1 MTTGFLRHHYAAPR
15 FWPFQLIGEGWLLV
29 VAVLLL
35 TATVR
40 FVRHRAARLGWLA
53 SLADA
58 GGCRMPDAPPEPQAG
73 ASLERPAD
81 RRTARRSLSRW
92 AVHLGLLCSAAAAL
106 GTLELLHVRIA
117 IHTDVGLVFVGL
129 VVVHLAQR
137 RRTLARMA
145 IRIVRARTIAGRGIR
160 LAVSDLLLLFITL
173 NVLVSGVLDWNR
185 GMPIQLPIP
194 GPFGRWHAISALA
207 LVVYLAVHVWRRRKR
222 LRRSAIR

>member
-1 MTTGFLRHHYAAPR
+1 MT
-15 FWPFQLIGEGWLLV
+15 
-29 VAVLLL
+29 
-35 TATVR
+35 
-40 FVRHRAARLGWLA
+40 
-53 SLADA
+53 
-58 GGCRMPDAPPEPQAG
+58 DAPIEPRVT

-106 GTLELLHVRIA
+106 GTLQLLHVRIA

-145 IRIVRARTIAGRGIR
+145 TQIVKARTVAERRIR
-160 LAVSDLLLLFITL
+160 LTVSDLLLLFITL
-173 NVLVSGVLDWNR
+173 NVLVSGVLDWSR
-185 GMPIQLPIP
+185 GVLIQLPLP
-194 GPFGRWHAISALA
+194 RPFDRWHLDSGLV

-222 LRRSAIR
+222 LRRSTIR